1 MAMDRPEPGLIKWS
15 PNTKNDSFL
24 HLNLQHRVV
33 QLYEPTGH
41 AQRGRF
47 DYEKISKHDEVP
59 PLTTYDWSPSIPGLV
74 AVGTSTGI
82 VNLLRVDDNSND
94 YKELVPKVA
103 RTCLAVAF
111 NTTGLLAVG
120 LDRVRNDPCL
130 HIWDVNRLST
140 IHESGPGF
148 SAGIELERDPWKR
161 LEHNASISSI
171 KFFED
176 NPRTLVVG
184 IKGSGLRIHDLRE
197 GYESVINFQTKCNN
211 NLAIDYADQNYF
223 ASSALDAPG
232 VMVWDRRALSR
243 GVASTSYL
251 AAVDTDDMPLGGA
264 LRLDR
269 AMDMERDPQA
279 RSARN
284 SFIRKL
290 GYSRDQRGMLAVLSR
305 TGQLKVFSTQRA
317 GCSPDDPESDS
328 PQLMQVRRSSEMD
341 NFYSEPERKNERIV
355 SFDWITMP
363 SPSLRPRLLVLR
375 NNGAFEILEIP
386 SATRAYPYKL
396 TPWQAPYRG
405 LAGMVS
411 VEVDIVEHYADLDVD
426 FGAYHSPM
434 QFEPNQTKET
444 MGPFVVENAL
454 SDIPIFGPDR
464 ADVKVIA
471 DMTVEDYNPEG
482 ELLADELASS
492 VPLPESFTTAKTLA
506 ERLKALRKYIWGI
519 NRPDIDENDFE
530 KVDQSI
536 MLSRLQADGPQETS
550 QHSSRSLHEALI
562 KSTMETAGFPKPAQI
577 VLDHIMLFRAQEK
590 YLFDCRVNCNV
601 VDDDPWL
608 KSVWGWIGGMLLCA
622 PCRSAYAD
630 AI

>member
-15 PNTKNDSFL
+15 PNAKYDSFL

-47 DYEKISKHDEVP
+47 DFMKISKHDEVP

-94 YKELVPKVA
+94 YKELIPKVA

-120 LDRVRNDPCL
+120 MDRVRNDPCL

-184 IKGSGLRIHDLRE
+184 IKGSGLRVHDLRE

-223 ASSALDAPG
+223 ASSALDSPG

-243 GVASTSYL
+243 GVASSSYL
-251 AAVDTDDMPLGGA
+251 AAVDSDDMPLGGA
-264 LRLDR
+264 LKLDR
-269 AMDMERDPQA
+269 AMDIERDPQA

-290 GYSRDQRGMLAVLSR
+290 VYCRDQKGMLAVLSR
-305 TGQLKVFSTQRA
+305 TGQLKVFSTQKA
-317 GCSPDDPESDS
+317 STSPDDPESDS

-341 NFYSEPERKNERIV
+341 NFYSEPDRKSERIV

-375 NNGAFEILEIP
+375 NNGAFEILEVP
-386 SATRAYPYKL
+386 SATRGYPYKL
-396 TPWQAPYRG
+396 TPWKTPYRG
-405 LAGMVS
+405 LS
-411 VEVDIVEHYADLDVD
+411 
-426 FGAYHSPM
+426 GASFCLISHSL
-434 QFEPNQTKET
+434 
-444 MGPFVVENAL
+444 GYIL
-454 SDIPIFGPDR
+454 
-464 ADVKVIA
+464 
-471 DMTVEDYNPEG
+471 TVY
-482 ELLADELASS
+482 
-492 VPLPESFTTAKTLA
+492 
-506 ERLKALRKYIWGI
+506 
-519 NRPDIDENDFE
+519 
-530 KVDQSI
+530 
-536 MLSRLQADGPQETS
+536 
-550 QHSSRSLHEALI
+550 
-562 KSTMETAGFPKPAQI
+562 
-577 VLDHIMLFRAQEK
+577 
-590 YLFDCRVNCNV
+590 
-601 VDDDPWL
+601 
-608 KSVWGWIGGMLLCA
+608 
-622 PCRSAYAD
+622 
-630 AI
+630 